1 MNGNPGPVAPAPSPV
16 NGPVDAPRDWDQVD
30 WGQAEGNKRLV
41 DEILRTGPAPKPV
54 TGRRRRPGAQNEA
67 LT

>member
-1 MNGNPGPVAPAPSPV
+1 
-16 NGPVDAPRDWDQVD
+16 VD

-41 DEILRTGPAPKPV
+41 DEFLGAGPAPKPV
-54 TGRRRRPGAQNEA
+54 TGTRRRPGGQNEA